1 MARPFY
7 AKRFARAPQVT
18 QQQLDELTQR
28 IEQTER
34 AIRSGLFGDEQWRT
48 DPYADDWD
56 WAASSIDRALFAG
69 WTAADLEAC
78 RKAQEVGD
86 DEWFYEL
93 PRDLRANLRDKI
105 LAAGGSVESCGF
117 FAHITLAGLKQRR
130 TILKRELRRLLS
142 RMEVQR

>member
-1 MARPFY
+1 MSRPHY

-18 QQQLDELTQR
+18 QQQLDELTQQ

-56 WAASSIDRALFAG
+56 WAASSLDRALFVG
-69 WTAADLEAC
+69 LTAADFKAC

-86 DEWFYEL
+86 HEWFYEL
-93 PRDLRANLRDKI
+93 PRDLRADLRDKI
-105 LAAGGSVESCGF
+105 LAAGGSVQSCGF
-117 FAHITLAGLKQRR
+117 FAHITLPALKQRR
-130 TILKRELRRLLS
+130 TILKRQLRYKRS
-142 RMEVQR
+142 RMEAQR